1 MINIDLDLKSGS
13 GRSTYILKNSVLEP
27 KYYNRAFKITQTVK
41 KMFPEKYALIGMTSK
56 LEAENGNLESAFATS
71 TRFQDNYT
79 RGDPIGDK
87 IFQNR

>member
-1 MINIDLDLKSGS
+1 
-13 GRSTYILKNSVLEP
+13 
-27 KYYNRAFKITQTVK
+27 
-41 KMFPEKYALIGMTSK
+41 MFPEKYALIGMTSK